1 MWPVL
6 ETEKYLTHRNC
17 GFSHEIM
24 GALNGD
30 SILIHVGRGIISC
43 KSNCQHI
50 SRVEIIVWELSR
62 MLHMTNVVVGSIGRR
77 CRGLSF
83 DILLADPVSLHI
95 WPKTTLPVP
104 YIHIY
109 MHCSA
114 WVDCN
119 RSDCGCVLLPPF
131 SILFFTSFR
140 VIHHTRN
147 SMGSQ
152 SKNNFGSTLTYCLY
166 H

>member
-6 ETEKYLTHRNC
+6 ESETYLTHCNC

-30 SILIHVGRGIISC
+30 SMLIHVGRGIISC
-43 KSNCQHI
+43 KSICQHI
-50 SRVEIIVWELSR
+50 SRVEIIVWELFR
-62 MLHMTNVVVGSIGRR
+62 LLHMTNVLVGSIGRR

-95 WPKTTLPVP
+95 SPKTTLPVP
-104 YIHIY
+104 IHTY

-114 WVDCN
+114 WVYCN
-119 RSDCGCVLLPPF
+119 RSDFGCVLSSHHFLFCFLLLSGWFNIPE
-131 SILFFTSFR
+131 ILWALKAKTILA
-140 VIHHTRN
+140 V
-147 SMGSQ
+147 
-152 SKNNFGSTLTYCLY
+152 L
-166 H
+166 